1 LDPKALG
8 EFGLIDAIRR
18 RARSGRGAWAG
29 EIGDDAAV
37 LTPRRGH
44 DLVVTVDA
52 LVEDVH
58 FRWATTSP
66 RELGRKALAVS
77 LSDVAAMGARP
88 VGCLL
93 VLALPSGAEPDRV
106 GGLVAGLLS
115 LARSSGCPLVGGDT
129 VSAPQWMLT
138 TTAFGEVPTGL
149 ALPRGG
155 ARPGDRICV
164 AGDLGGAALGLRLL
178 EAGRGA
184 SAAARPFVR
193 RHLDPAPPL
202 EVGPRL
208 ARARLATAAID
219 VYDGLAQDL
228 DHVLRESGVGA
239 EIDVAR
245 LPLPRGMVR
254 MCAELSLDPQTLALA
269 GGEDYALLFCAPPSA
284 PSARVLSRRL
294 RARVTEV
301 GRVTRRRGARFLR
314 NGTPIPLER
323 KGWDHFKP
331 PAARSEQ

>member
-1 LDPKALG
+1 VARLDPKVLG
-8 EFGLIDAIRR
+8 EFGLIEAIRR

-37 LTPRRGH
+37 LRPRRGR

-66 RELGRKALAVS
+66 RQLGRKALAVS
-77 LSDVAAMGARP
+77 LSDVGAMGATP

-93 VLALPSGAEPDRV
+93 VLALPPAAAPERV
-106 GGLVAGLLS
+106 EGLVAGLLS
-115 LARSSGCPLVGGDT
+115 LAK
-129 VSAPQWMLT
+129 
-138 TTAFGEVPTGL
+138 
-149 ALPRGG
+149 RGG
-155 ARPGDRICV
+155 ARPDDRICV
-164 AGDLGGAALGLRLL
+164 AGDLGGAALGLELL
-178 EAGRGA
+178 ERGRGA
-184 SAAARPFVR
+184 EAAARPFVR

-202 EVGPRL
+202 GVGPRL

-219 VYDGLAQDL
+219 ISDGLAQDL

-245 LPLPRGMVR
+245 LPLPRGLAR
-254 MCAELSLDPQTLALA
+254 MCEELSLDPQALALT
-269 GGEDYALLFCAPPSA
+269 GGEDYALLFCVPPSA

-294 RARVTEV
+294 GARVTEV
-301 GRVTRRRGARFLR
+301 GRVTRSRGARFLR
-314 NGTPIPLER
+314 NGKPIPLDR